1 MFVLEGLLV
10 AFVLI
15 IIGIPLFRQPAEDK
29 TISEGDEY
37 HNLLYAKDAAFM
49 AIKELDFDYETG
61 KMGKEDY
68 RELKKKYEGE
78 AVAIMKQIDE
88 AEKPK

>member
-1 MFVLEGLLV
+1 MFILEGLLV

-15 IIGIPLFRQPAEDK
+15 IIGIPLFRKPAEDK

-61 KMGKEDY
+61 KMGEEDY
-68 RELKKKYEGE
+68 REIKKKYEGE

-88 AEKPK
+88 AEKQK

>member
-1 MFVLEGLLV
+1 MFIMEGLLV
-10 AFVLI
+10 ALVLI
-15 IIGIPLFRQPAEDK
+15 IIGIPLFRQPVKEK
-29 TISEGDEY
+29 TMSEGDEY

-68 RELKKKYEGE
+68 REIKKKYEGE

-88 AEKPK
+88 AEKQK

>member
-1 MFVLEGLLV
+1 MFILEGLLV

-15 IIGIPLFRQPAEDK
+15 IIGIPLFRQPVQQK

-61 KMGKEDY
+61 KMGEEDY
-68 RELKKKYEGE
+68 REIKKKYEGE

-88 AEKPK
+88 AEKRK